1 MLWVR
6 QLAPAVADFYGAGR
20 MMIIYTV
27 AGAVGF
33 LFSSAMGW
41 YSLAC
46 HSLAA
51 HSSRPAPRRRFS
63 ASLGALVYYGRRT
76 GSSMAYAEAMRY
88 AVILFVF
95 GLISRGVD
103 NHAHA
108 GGFVGGYLAGMWLDP
123 MTRERV
129 DHLIVGVFCIVV
141 TFGAVGASIVA
152 GIPDTLAYFMQF

>member
-1 MLWVR
+1 
-6 QLAPAVADFYGAGR
+6 
-20 MMIIYTV
+20 
-27 AGAVGF
+27 
-33 LFSSAMGW
+33 MGW
-41 YSLAC
+41 YFPGVPFIGGAFFTAGAS
-46 HSLAA
+46 
-51 HSSRPAPRRRFS
+51 APIFGL
-63 ASLGALVYYGRRT
+63 LGALVYYGRRT
-76 GSSMAYAEAMRY
+76 GSSVAYAEAMRY

>member
-1 MLWVR
+1 M
-6 QLAPAVADFYGAGR
+6 GARVLCARPRPRSGR
-20 MMIIYTV
+20 H
-27 AGAVGF
+27 F
-33 LFSSAMGW
+33 
-41 YSLAC
+41 
-46 HSLAA
+46 H
-51 HSSRPAPRRRFS
+51 R
-63 ASLGALVYYGRRT
+63 
-76 GSSMAYAEAMRY
+76 
-88 AVILFVF
+88 LFVF